1 MNRKDKVNKQQIE
14 WNIPRIPTVNIS
26 DTIQKGTPDKR
37 NKDNAMN
44 SET

>member
-1 MNRKDKVNKQQIE
+1 MLINNKRE